1 MSVLAEDGTSS
12 DGHGILKTL
21 QDFTFCLSI
30 SNSAVRIT
38 DYLIE
43 ITYFSPQYYVL
54 YSFNYFIFKSDT
66 PLVKF

>member
-1 MSVLAEDGTSS
+1 VSVLAEDRKSS

-30 SNSAVRIT
+30 SNSAIRIT

-43 ITYFSPQYYVL
+43 ITYFHPNIMSC
-54 YSFNYFIFKSDT
+54 I
-66 PLVKF
+66 PLIILFSNPIPHS